1 MRRVL
6 HVFGS
11 MNRGGAETRTLE
23 IMRRLRTDEYRFDFC
38 VLSGH
43 RGAYTPEIEALGGRV
58 LPCAIEPRTLSF
70 PGRFLMLLRRGGYD
84 VVHSHVHQFSGVILL
99 LARLARVPT
108 RIAHIRNTDDGR
120 PETLGRRAYRATMR
134 RLLDASATAVIG
146 VSESA
151 MEVFWGDDWRAGH
164 ARVVIYNGVDV
175 ARFQSDADTA
185 AVRAEFGV
193 SPRAWLVAHVGN
205 FSPAKNHGALITIA
219 QALVARRRDVVF
231 LLVGDGPGRAAI
243 ETQVSA
249 RGLEHVFRFA
259 GERADVA
266 RLLRA
271 ADIFVFPSRWEG
283 LPGAVLE
290 ALAAAL
296 PVVAS
301 AIPPVL
307 EIARHAPSV
316 VACDPTRPEDFA
328 RAIDAA
334 LAGTPREGTRGRSS
348 LPPAFTL
355 EDSMRRLL
363 ACYQ

>member
-1 MRRVL
+1 VL

-23 IMRRLRTDEYRFDFC
+23 IMRRLRADEYRFDFC

-43 RGAYTPEIEALGGRV
+43 PGTYAAEIEALGGRV

-70 PGRFLMLLRRGGYD
+70 PGRFLTVLRRGGYD
-84 VVHSHVHQFSGVILL
+84 VVHSHVHQFSGLILL

-108 RIAHIRNTDDGR
+108 RIAHIRNAHDGH
-120 PETLGRRAYRATMR
+120 PDTLGRRAYRAAMR
-134 RLLDASATAVIG
+134 RLLDATATTVIG
-146 VSESA
+146 VSEAA
-151 MEVFWGDDWRAGH
+151 MEAFWGEDWRAEH
-164 ARVVIYNGVDV
+164 TRVVIYNGIDV
-175 ARFQSDADTA
+175 ARFQSDTDAT
-185 AVRAEFGV
+185 AVREELGV
-193 SPRAWLVAHVGN
+193 PPRAPLVAHVGN

-219 QALVARRRDVVF
+219 QALVARRPDVVF
-231 LLVGDGPGRAAI
+231 LLVGDGPARAAI
-243 ETQVSA
+243 EAEVSA
-249 RGLEHVFRFA
+249 WGLAGVFRFA
-259 GERADVA
+259 GPRADVA

-271 ADIFVFPSRWEG
+271 ADVFVLPSKWEG
-283 LPGAVLE
+283 LPGVVLE

-301 AIPPVL
+301 PIPPVL
-307 EIARHAPSV
+307 EIARHAPSIV
-316 VACDPTRPEDFA
+316 TCDPARPEDFA

-334 LAGTPREGTRGRSS
+334 LAGAPRESTRGRSS
-348 LPPAFTL
+348 LPPAFAL